1 MFLSSSENSSQSYTE
16 SQLAYQP
23 DVMTDIQT
31 GEINCTD
38 PRAYAAKLKLH
49 HPDTP
54 TYHESLA
61 GNHSREY
68 KEAMKIE
75 IRQLIKQSS
84 WIPILRSLVP
94 LIPDRKKRPVLKGT
108 WAFKLEQLLDRS
120 PSKCKVRCCVRGDL
134 QREFI
139 GYF

>member
-49 HPDTP
+49 SPDNP
-54 TYHESLA
+54 TYYEALTR
-61 GNHSREY
+61 NHSHEY
-68 KEAMKIE
+68 EEATKIE
-75 IRQLIKQSS
+75 I
-84 WIPILRSLVP
+84 
-94 LIPDRKKRPVLKGT
+94 
-108 WAFKLEQLLDRS
+108 
-120 PSKCKVRCCVRGDL
+120 
-134 QREFI
+134 
-139 GYF
+139 